1 MCTPEQLDGEKWS
14 FVSLPSRSVR
24 SPRLLVSAH
33 DYRDEVLRKGVGLL
47 AWADSKKKEKEK
59 RRDTTAEPLRNRGAT
74 HTHTQAQTS
83 TNKET
88 CHWEHAQSICR
99 QNHGT
104 TFLSRLPTPLSLS
117 SPLCSAKPGCATL
130 LVKALGKPVEPGFAT

>member
-47 AWADSKKKEKEK
+47 AWADSKKGKGK

-74 HTHTQAQTS
+74 HTPPA
-83 TNKET
+83 
-88 CHWEHAQSICR
+88 
-99 QNHGT
+99 G
-104 TFLSRLPTPLSLS
+104 
-117 SPLCSAKPGCATL
+117 G
-130 LVKALGKPVEPGFAT
+130 GKPNRLKAASIMIADG